1 MPAIRM
7 DDTYDATRSAN
18 RAPPRDES
26 AIVIC
31 LIVIP
36 VIWITLIMGMLGYAT
51 GAIELALVLATLAGG
66 AGGAARHVWL
76 VRWATWDR
84 HPMVRRAIHLI

>member
-1 MPAIRM
+1 MPAITM
-7 DDTYDATRSAN
+7 DDTYNALRSAN
-18 RAPPRDES
+18 CSQPRDEL
-26 AIVIC
+26 AIVVC

-66 AGGAARHVWL
+66 AGGAARHIWL
-76 VRWATWDR
+76 I
-84 HPMVRRAIHLI
+84 RRAA